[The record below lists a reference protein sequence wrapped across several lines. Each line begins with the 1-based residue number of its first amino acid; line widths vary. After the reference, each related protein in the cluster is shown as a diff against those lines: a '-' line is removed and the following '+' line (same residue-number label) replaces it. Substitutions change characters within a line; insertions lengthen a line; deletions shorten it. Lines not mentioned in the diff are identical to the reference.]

1 MKKFPKCLVGL
12 VTVVFIVTAYASGPK
27 VRELASSSSKYI
39 EVCRNGIVY
48 LPPETK
54 FVTCHGRV
62 MRVIAIVSLEG
73 KAEATPED
81 CDCPRC
87 CNGACAITVSC
98 GGGGLCVAYL
108 AC

>member
-1 MKKFPKCLVGL
+1 MKRFPRYLVGAAA
-12 VTVVFIVTAYASGPK
+12 VVFLITAYSRGPM
-27 VRELASSSSKYI
+27 VREVSANSSKYI
-39 EVCRNGIVY
+39 EVCSNGTVY

-62 MRVIAIVSLEG
+62 MRVIAIVPLG
-73 KAEATPED
+73 AQIQGAPAD
-81 CDCPRC
+81 CNCPRC
-87 CNGACAITVSC
+87 CDGYCAVTISC